1 MQHIAHLEA
10 CVHSKLAMSYDGDVS
25 VYDQNGKMMQL
36 QYACE
41 APRLGVPIVGIAGSK
56 LAVLVSVRKNRSK
69 LAAFQAKTYKVSNTI
84 GCSASGIFAD
94 ARKILNMLRAECQDY
109 EYTCNTPISL
119 KELVINLADEA
130 QQRTQYSQFRPFG
143 VSLLFIGN
151 DEGKPAL
158 FCVEPNAEYYKFKAH
173 CIGQNS

>member
-1 MQHIAHLEA
+1 
-10 CVHSKLAMSYDGDVS
+10 MSYDGDVS

-130 QQRTQYSQFRPFG
+130 Q
-143 VSLLFIGN
+143 
-151 DEGKPAL
+151 
-158 FCVEPNAEYYKFKAH
+158 
-173 CIGQNS
+173 